1 MPTVEQLFS
10 DDVWLLNTDADNL
23 AAVVSKTLASP
34 FVVTTSLE
42 FVIGTTYS
50 GIYVAS
56 ALSSGVRSFKALV
69 ADALGTLYTV
79 TGQLQEDVNGVVIAS
94 PVFAT
99 LATGSAPFSLAVFVT
114 TPNATWYHS
123 TAPDVITS
131 FTAAIGFTAVQGGVI
146 TFGTDMTMSQSR
158 LARVRMFNGTIP
170 GYPVIT
176 ETEIALSQDAP
187 SDVISTLT
195 VTDDPVI
202 HAIIGAQLGDL
213 EIDIGK
219 SVPWTSFFAN
229 DVYLTDINVGDPRY
243 WVIDWDRTF
252 RTAKYTSLTIDYFT
266 DPAGWREAQFL
277 MADAAWNYHPE
288 DWVLFIDGHEG
299 LSCDNRSQPDDVSVS
314 PFASFIHREVQR
326 AIDLGAQWAAIPWY
340 AYVRTGVVSAVSY
353 EIEDPALVAQ
363 RLLASGLD
371 ISVADVN
378 TATVH
383 VGVPYYYQPTP
394 GGMVRLVK
402 VAALRD
408 PGFDWNMLD
417 QLTAPSANVKVQVVS
432 YGYAHWLNPEDG
444 VDDGF
449 AIRRM
454 MSRVLPLTGLPMIG
468 ADNAGVQGPYSY
480 SNGTDL
486 LHNPGVGVA
495 QPILTP
501 MYSSVFRDNPRDGIW
516 YLPGVL
522 ASNDQRALPGLAAAV
537 GTAFNK
543 S

>member
-1 MPTVEQLFS
+1 MSTVEQLFS

-50 GIYVAS
+50 GIYLAS
-56 ALSSGVRSFKALV
+56 ALSSGVRSFSALV

-79 TGQLQEDVNGVVIAS
+79 TGQLQEDINGVVVAS
-94 PVFAT
+94 PVFTT
-99 LATGSAPFSLAVFVT
+99 LATGSAPFSLAVFVA
-114 TPNATWYHS
+114 TPNATWYYS
-123 TAPDVITS
+123 TAPDVITP

-146 TFGTDMTMSQSR
+146 TFGTDMTASQSR

-170 GYPVIT
+170 GYPTIT
-176 ETEIALSQDAP
+176 ETEIALAQDTP
-187 SDVISTLT
+187 SDAVNTLT
-195 VTDDPVI
+195 ATIDPVI

-219 SVPWTSFFAN
+219 SVPWTSFFAS

-243 WVIDWDRTF
+243 WIIDWDRTF

-277 MADAAWNYHPE
+277 MADAAWNYHPN
-288 DWVLFIDGHEG
+288 DWVLFIDGHEA
-299 LSCDNRSQPDDVSVS
+299 LSCDTRSAPDDVSVS
-314 PFASFIHREVQR
+314 PFASFVHREIQR
-326 AIDLGAQWAAIPWY
+326 AIDLGAQWASIPWY

-353 EIEDPALVAQ
+353 EIEDPDVVTQ
-363 RLLASGLD
+363 RLIAAGLD
-371 ISVADVN
+371 LNVADVN
-378 TATVH
+378 TSVVH

-394 GGMVRLVK
+394 GGLVRLVK

-417 QLTAPSANVKVQVVS
+417 QLSAPSANVKVQVVS
-432 YGYAHWLNPEDG
+432 YGYAHWLNQENG
-444 VDDGF
+444 ADDGF

-454 MSRVLPLTGLPMIG
+454 MSRVLPLTGLPLVG
-468 ADNAGVQGPYSY
+468 SDSAGVQGPYTY
-480 SNGTDL
+480 SDGTDL
-486 LHNPGVGVA
+486 LTNPGVGVA

-516 YLPGVL
+516 YLPGDL
-522 ASNDQRALPGLAAAV
+522 ASNDQRVMPGLAAAV